1 MDSPLTLLKAIGDIV
16 ELALVVGSLYFAMR
30 MYLRRAQ
37 PAWAEPLDRR
47 RMALL
52 WLLALGAAAVKLT
65 EDVLGG
71 ESGPIDKGILLFL
84 HAQVPSAL
92 TGFFDAVTLSAS
104 AAVLTPLTIA
114 ATIAL
119 VIAKRRFEATL
130 LAGSVMGAAALVYA
144 VKAFIGRERPML
156 WDAQWYWGSSFPSG
170 HTLVV
175 AAFAAANALI
185 LGRLWPVARLSA
197 LVVALVWVVLV
208 AFSRLILGVHWPTD
222 VLAAACVGAAIP
234 LGLRFVLESRSRVS

>member
-1 MDSPLTLLKAIGDIV
+1 MILLKAIGDIV
-16 ELALVVGSLYFAMR
+16 ELALVVASLYFAMR
-30 MYLRRAQ
+30 LYVRRAQ

-47 RMALL
+47 RVALL
-52 WLLALGAAAVKLT
+52 WLLTLGAVAVKLT

-92 TGFFDAVTLSAS
+92 TGFLEAVTLSAS
-104 AAVLTPLTIA
+104 AVVLTPLTIA
-114 ATIAL
+114 VTVAL

-130 LAGSVMGAAALVYA
+130 LAGSVMGGAALVYA
-144 VKAFIGRERPML
+144 VKASIGRERPML
-156 WDAQWYWGSSFPSG
+156 WDAQWYRGSSSPSG

-185 LGRLWPVARLSA
+185 PGRLCPAARLPA
-197 LVVALVWVVLV
+197 LVLALMWIVLV
-208 AFSRLILGVHWPTD
+208 AFSRLILDVHWPTD

-234 LGLRFVLESRSRVS
+234 QRLQFVLDSRSRRV